1 MQKQFT
7 TTRSFTINFSGTPVE
22 IEAEIAF
29 CAYSIMSARCPA
41 GLPFD
46 VSLDDLEI
54 FESYVEA
61 LITSTT
67 TQALSLETGQMESFT
82 VTAWGSDILA
92 IQNGTYSLPRHSPTW
107 TEAAEAWHIDR
118 QYAEAVESDAPHAA
132 HVAGFLHPQPIPSQQ
147 GIGYRRAA

>member
-7 TTRSFTINFSGTPVE
+7 TTRSFLINLSGTTVE
-22 IEAEIAF
+22 IEAEISF
-29 CAYSIMSARCPA
+29 TAYQIMRAGCPA

-54 FESYVEA
+54 FESYVEEQ
-61 LITSTT
+61 ITSTT
-67 TQALSLETGQMESFT
+67 TQALNLETGRMETFT

-107 TEAAEAWHIDR
+107 TEAAEAWHLDR
-118 QYAEAVESDAPHAA
+118 QYAEVVESDQPHLA
-132 HVAGFLHPQPIPSQQ
+132 HIAGFLHPQPIPSQQ

>member
-7 TTRSFTINFSGTPVE
+7 TTRSFTINMSGTPVE

-29 CAYSIMSARCPA
+29 CAYSIMRATCPA
-41 GLPFD
+41 GRPFD
-46 VSLDDLEI
+46 VTLDDLEV
-54 FESYVEA
+54 FEQHVEA

-67 TQALSLETGQMESFT
+67 TQALNLETGSVESFT
-82 VTAWGSDILA
+82 VTSWGNDILA
-92 IQNGTYSLPRHSPTW
+92 IQSMGYTLPRHSPTW
-107 TEAAEAWHIDR
+107 TEAAEAFHIDR
-118 QYAEAVESDAPHAA
+118 EFGMAIESDQPHAA

>member
-1 MQKQFT
+1 MKIA
-7 TTRSFTINFSGTPVE
+7 RSFTIDLSGTAVE
-22 IEAEIAF
+22 IDAEISF
-29 CAYSIMSARCPA
+29 TAYQIMRAVCPA

-54 FESYVEA
+54 FESYVEEQ
-61 LITSTT
+61 ITTTT
-67 TQALSLETGQMESFT
+67 TQALNLETGQMETFT

-107 TEAAEAWHIDR
+107 TEAAEAFHIDR
-118 QYAEAVESDAPHAA
+118 EFNEAVESDQPHAA

>member
-7 TTRSFTINFSGTPVE
+7 TTRSFLINLSGTTVE
-22 IEAEIAF
+22 IEAEISF
-29 CAYSIMSARCPA
+29 TAYQIMSTRCPA

-54 FESYVEA
+54 FESYVEEQ
-61 LITSTT
+61 ITSTT
-67 TQALSLETGQMESFT
+67 TQALNLETGQMESFT

-118 QYAEAVESDAPHAA
+118 EFNEAVESDQPHAA
-132 HVAGFLHPQPIPSQQ
+132 HVAGFLHPQPILSQQ

>member
-7 TTRSFTINFSGTPVE
+7 TTRSFTINFSGTPVA

-54 FESYVEA
+54 FESYVEDR
-61 LITSTT
+61 ITSTT
-67 TQALSLETGQMESFT
+67 TQALTRRSRTSATSRSGGTPTGRCC
-82 VTAWGSDILA
+82 LA
-92 IQNGTYSLPRHSPTW
+92 S
-107 TEAAEAWHIDR
+107 
-118 QYAEAVESDAPHAA
+118 
-132 HVAGFLHPQPIPSQQ
+132 
-147 GIGYRRAA
+147 